1 MGSGV
6 VHRIQV
12 KLTHNWVLE
21 IQILAAQIATWL
33 PRVAQVRSVD
43 LEGLLPSYP
52 WSMNKRGRISDYLGN
67 KLDEC

>member
-52 WSMNKRGRISDYLGN
+52 WSMNKSGRISDYLGN